1 MGTIRLTNTPLLL
14 IIRDGWGRNPN
25 PEQDKFNAI
34 KLAKTPVADRLYRDW
49 PTTLIKTSGEN
60 VGLPQGTVGNS
71 EVGHQNIGAG
81 RVVGQEIIRI
91 TKAVQDGSIGKNYEL
106 LEAFDHAEQTGGYVH
121 LLGLASN
128 GQVHS
133 DINHLF
139 ALIDMA
145 KELGV
150 PSHRL
155 FVHCITDGRD
165 TPPFTGLGFI
175 QQIEKKLKEA
185 KVGRIASVLGRYYA
199 MDRDHRWGRVALAY
213 ACLTGTPLLHHDEDT
228 DDVGVRVFGSAAEAV
243 QHYYDHPSGPSLR
256 GDEFIVPSR
265 IIPPDED
272 TRPSNIRAGDAVIF
286 FNFRGDRPREL
297 TKAFKLYDREWAA
310 LKGGGFDRGRRMKNL
325 HFCTL
330 ASYETGL
337 PVRIA
342 FERPPKMN
350 NILGAVIDELGLPQF
365 RCSETEKFPHVTFFF
380 NDYREEPFR
389 FENRLL
395 VPSPKDVPTYD
406 LKPEMSAHQICE
418 GVRMRLAAD
427 DCEPLLVINYAN
439 GDMVGHT
446 GNLEAAIKAVQT
458 VDECVGKTVEAAL
471 NRNGTVIVTADHGN
485 AEQMW
490 DPESDAPHTSHTLYD
505 VPLTLVGRPF
515 KDRSLRQGGRLGDI
529 APTILE
535 IMGIDQPDEM
545 SGLSLLAVPV
555 EEQTEEAAG
564 AREAKSGALPGPAL
578 DQPAP

>member
-1 MGTIRLTNTPLLL
+1 MMRTITLTNTPVVL
-14 IIRDGWGRNPN
+14 IIRDGWGENPN
-25 PEQDKFNAI
+25 PEHDEFNAV
-34 KLAKTPVADRLYRDW
+34 KLAHTPVADRLYHDW
-49 PTTLIKTSGEN
+49 PTVLIKTCGED
-60 VGLPQGTVGNS
+60 VGLPPGTVGNS

-81 RVVGQEIIRI
+81 RIVDQELIRI
-91 TKAVQDGSIGKNYEL
+91 TKAIQDGSFHQNYEL
-106 LEAFDHAEQTGGYVH
+106 LEAFDHAEQTSGYVH
-121 LLGLASN
+121 LLGLVSN

-133 DINHLF
+133 DIGHLF

-145 KELGV
+145 KKLGV
-150 PSHRL
+150 PAHRL

-165 TPPFTGLGFI
+165 TPPFRGIDFVR
-175 QQIEKKLKEA
+175 QVEVKLKEA
-185 KVGRIASVLGRYYA
+185 GVGRIASVLGRYYP

-213 ACLTGTPLLHHDEDT
+213 ACLTGTPLLHHDADT
-228 DDVGVRVFGSAAEAV
+228 EGVGVRVFGSAVEAV
-243 QHYYDHPSGPSLR
+243 QHYYDHPTDESR
-256 GDEFIVPSR
+256 QGDEFIVPSR

-310 LKGGGFDRGRRMKNL
+310 VKGGGFDRGKRLKNV

-342 FERPPKMN
+342 FERPPKMT
-350 NILGAVIDELGLPQF
+350 NILGAVIDDLGLPQF

-380 NDYREEPFR
+380 NDYREEPYR

-395 VPSPKDVPTYD
+395 VPSPTEVPTYD
-406 LKPEMSAHQICE
+406 QKPEMSAAKICD
-418 GVRMRLAAD
+418 GVRMRLAVE
-427 DCEPLLVINYAN
+427 DCEPLLVVNFAN

-446 GNLEAAIKAVQT
+446 GNLQAAIRAVET
-458 VDECVGKTVEAAL
+458 VDECVGQVVEAAL
-471 NRNGTVIVTADHGN
+471 NRNSAVIVTADHGN

-490 DPESDAPHTSHTLYD
+490 DPQSNGPHTAHTVYD
-505 VPLTLVGRPF
+505 VPLTVVGRAF
-515 KDRSLRQGGRLGDI
+515 KNRRLREGGRLGDI

-535 IMGIDQPDEM
+535 IMGIDQPEEM
-545 SGLSLLAVPV
+545 TGRSLLASAHA
-555 EEQTEEAAG
+555 EESAQQAETNQEVQTDAV
-564 AREAKSGALPGPAL
+564 AR
-578 DQPAP
+578 D